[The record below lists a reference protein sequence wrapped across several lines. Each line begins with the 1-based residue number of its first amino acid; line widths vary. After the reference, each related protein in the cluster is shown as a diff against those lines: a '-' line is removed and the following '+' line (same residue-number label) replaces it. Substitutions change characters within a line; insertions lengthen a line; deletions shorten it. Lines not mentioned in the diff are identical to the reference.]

1 MKNKRQI
8 EAKIAELQAKIDE
21 LGDKLVNLQ
30 KPTPQDLSR
39 IVLTTQVTTLRWVLN
54 EESK

>member
-30 KPTPQDLSR
+30 KPTPQDLTR
-39 IVLTTQVTTLRWVLN
+39 IVLKTQVQTLRWVLN
-54 EESK
+54 KEAE